1 MKKMFTI
8 PSEITRLKEC
18 SSRLRKK
25 IVGRYFSLSSPEE
38 KPPYFAPK
46 DIIAS
51 HLERSEA
58 ELHGQE
64 ENIGEAT
71 EEARSRRHYAYTR
84 SRLDGYPLDGRGG
97 VLTEVCIGIT
107 GETLRVTP
115 NLQVAAGFFSSMV
128 ASIDDLLDREGS
140 FETLGERLFT
150 ISHAYRDLM
159 ELALKEELS
168 RGTLTVEELRTIRHR
183 LFEVTKTL
191 VKSEGTSDPDRYL
204 YEKSCGDKVIDV
216 LIPLSSDGER
226 RKGQCREIGRLVGE
240 AGQLIDDCI
249 DYDYDRAA
257 GNKNYIIMKG
267 SDIPSALDEAGERIG
282 RAGHIAGEL
291 PSESMSWVID
301 GVGNILHILREHHHN
316 GGERSSA
323 LLRRSPHLRHLTP
336 TGAESHQLLVW
347 F

>member
-1 MKKMFTI
+1 MKKMFAI

-18 SSRLRKK
+18 SSRQRKN
-25 IVGRYFSLSSPEE
+25 IVGRYFSLSSPQE
-38 KPPYFAPK
+38 KPPYFASG
-46 DIIAS
+46 DIVAS

-58 ELHGQE
+58 ELHGQGESIGGE
-64 ENIGEAT
+64 EK
-71 EEARSRRHYAYTR
+71 SRRHYVYTR
-84 SRLDGYPLDGRGG
+84 SRLGGYPLDGRGG

-140 FETLGERLFT
+140 FGTLGERLFS

-159 ELALKEELS
+159 ELTLKEELS
-168 RGTLTVEELRTIRHR
+168 RGALTVDELHKMRHR
-183 LFEVTKTL
+183 LFEVMKTL

-204 YEKSCGDKVIDV
+204 YEKSCGDKVMDV
-216 LIPLSSDGER
+216 LIPLSPDDET
-226 RKGQCREIGRLVGE
+226 RKEQCREIGKLVGE

-257 GNKNYIIMKG
+257 GKKNYIIMKG
-267 SDIPSALDEAGERIG
+267 SNIPSALYEVEERIG
-282 RAGHIAGEL
+282 RAGSLAGEL
-291 PSESMSWVID
+291 SSESMSWVIE
-301 GVGNILHILREHHHN
+301 GVGDIVHILREHHHN
-316 GGERSSA
+316 KGERTSA
-323 LLRRSPHLRHLTP
+323 LLRRSLHLHHLAP
-336 TGAESHQLLVW
+336 EGVQANQLLVW